1 MAALYHAGGEH
12 VRRENVFEK
21 VLESAIALGPTGEP
35 IEIATVAVF
44 LASDAAS
51 YMTGFTVVV
60 DGDFLWQS
68 PFR

>member
-1 MAALYHAGGEH
+1 
-12 VRRENVFEK
+12 

>member
-1 MAALYHAGGEH
+1 MAALYHTGGEH
-12 VRRENVFEK
+12 VRQENVFEK
-21 VLESAIALGPTGEP
+21 VFESAIALGPTGEP

-51 YMTGFTVVV
+51 YMTGFTVV